1 MRLSHGFFHP
11 AECETSKSIFQGT
24 AYKPITN
31 NIATFKDCED
41 ICQREP
47 VSSFIIT
54 SIYAVISIN
63 PTYML
68 AMRGIPVR
76 QESRNM
82 YSGEPI
88 NKEGAFIK
96 WSKVKW
102 FFLFSIMRR
111 FYIHYL
117 GTYFLGAHMLNIATS
132 GELALVS
139 TMVHKLWVMTANG
152 VLIKPVLRI
161 PR

>member
-1 MRLSHGFFHP
+1 MVFFHP
-11 AECETSKSIFQGT
+11 AECESSKSIFQGT
-24 AYKPITN
+24 SYKPITN
-31 NIATFKDCED
+31 NVATFKDCED

-88 NKEGAFIK
+88 DKEGALK
-96 WSKVKW
+96 YQVQVCCVKW
-102 FFLFSIMRR
+102 FFPI
-111 FYIHYL
+111 
-117 GTYFLGAHMLNIATS
+117 
-132 GELALVS
+132 
-139 TMVHKLWVMTANG
+139 
-152 VLIKPVLRI
+152 
-161 PR
+161 